1 MSIIIVDDDDAF
13 RDSLK
18 MLLSMDYDDVKDF
31 GSCRSFLSGCHPA
44 TGDTLI
50 LDIHLPEMGGFEL
63 MEQLAARSIQ
73 LPVILVTGRS
83 DAKIR
88 ARAAELGAIA
98 LLDKPVDYGS
108 LQAALTRANAKTT

>member
-1 MSIIIVDDDDAF
+1 MAILIVDDDDAF

-18 MLLSMDYDDVKDF
+18 MLLSMDYDEVKDF
-31 GSCRSFLSGCHPA
+31 GSCRSFLNGCRPA

-63 MEQLAARSIQ
+63 MEQLDARGIQ
-73 LPVILVTGRS
+73 LPVILITGRP

-98 LLDKPVDYGS
+98 LLDKPVDYAS
-108 LQAALTRANAKTT
+108 LQSALVRASGKTT